1 MWWLFAQ
8 NSFGTHF
15 LLNSGLKTAAISSN
29 KITRQYNLT
38 VGARWMNLGE
48 IRLPIRTACW
58 NKAVADRCVPDGG
71 VWRGILVCN
80 GETPCPT
87 LLAEEGDIVELNVHN
102 DLFAQVSIHWSG
114 MSHRT

>member
-1 MWWLFAQ
+1 MR
-8 NSFGTHF
+8 S
-15 LLNSGLKTAAISSN
+15 
-29 KITRQYNLT
+29 
-38 VGARWMNLGE
+38 
-48 IRLPIRTACW
+48 RLPSHKTCSIKTVT
-58 NKAVADRCVPDGG
+58 KFFVTDGG

-114 MSHRT
+114 MSHRM

>member
-1 MWWLFAQ
+1 MRYRRL
-8 NSFGTHF
+8 
-15 LLNSGLKTAAISSN
+15 
-29 KITRQYNLT
+29 TRTKDLVRIVT
-38 VGARWMNLGE
+38 DCFVL
-48 IRLPIRTACW
+48 
-58 NKAVADRCVPDGG
+58 DGG